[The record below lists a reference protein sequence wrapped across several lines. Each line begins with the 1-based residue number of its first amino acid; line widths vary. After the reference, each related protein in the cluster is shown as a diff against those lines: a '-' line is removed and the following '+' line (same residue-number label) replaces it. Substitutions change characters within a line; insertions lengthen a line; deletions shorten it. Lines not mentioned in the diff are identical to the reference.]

1 MKPQRFFVVADD
13 GDDNLEL
20 LTWTNSIEAAREVA
34 ESAAAGRSHS
44 TILVSQGI
52 SSVRAE
58 TQIKWSDHCAT
69 SPASLPQSCG

>member
-13 GDDNLEL
+13 GGDTPEL
-20 LTWTNSIEAAREVA
+20 VGWTNSIEAAREAAETVA
-34 ESAAAGRSHS
+34 AVRSHA
-44 TILVSQGI
+44 TILISQGI
-52 SSVRAE
+52 SSVRVE

>member
-1 MKPQRFFVVADD
+1 MKPQRFFVLADD
-13 GDDNLEL
+13 GDDNPEL
-20 LTWTNSIEAAREVA
+20 LTWTGSIENARDYA
-34 ESAAAGRSHS
+34 ESAAAARPQA
-44 TILVSQGI
+44 TILISQGI